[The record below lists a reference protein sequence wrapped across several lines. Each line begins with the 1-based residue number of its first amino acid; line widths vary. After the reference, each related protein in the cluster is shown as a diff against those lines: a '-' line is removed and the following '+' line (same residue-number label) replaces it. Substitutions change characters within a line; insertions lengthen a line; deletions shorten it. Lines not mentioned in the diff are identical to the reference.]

1 MAVIKR
7 APKPASDAPEEAQKA
22 ALIAAPAP
30 DSKAESVQRGK
41 LVKFPTALEQGFL
54 DEVDAFRQ
62 HAGLSRNAVIR
73 IALRRLLDSGAV

>member
-30 DSKAESVQRGK
+30 DSKAESVPRGK
-41 LVKFPTALEQGFL
+41 PVKFPVGLAPEFL
-54 DEVDAFRQ
+54 AEVDAAAQRI
-62 HAGLSRNAVIR
+62 GLSRVALIKL
-73 IALRRLLDSGAV
+73 ALRRLLDAGV